1 MLSMCLVRRMKGHS
15 VDEYVCIRVFGRVD
29 LCSLTG
35 RTAKNARGILF
46 VSQLV
51 RRYNLL
57 VTRTCMCL
65 LRISKHW
72 MIRLR
77 SLRLHLLSVYTAFA
91 VQPQTCSVS
100 SFEHAGEVVAGA
112 TLQREARWCVSNRG
126 IFYQQPSTFTGETRS
141 I

>member
-1 MLSMCLVRRMKGHS
+1 M
-15 VDEYVCIRVFGRVD
+15 
-29 LCSLTG
+29 CSLTG
-35 RTAKNARGILF
+35 RTAKNARGILC

-100 SFEHAGEVVAGA
+100 SFEHAGEVFADT
-112 TLQREARWCVSNRG
+112 TLQREAQWCDTEKSGRVEVSNSNRST
-126 IFYQQPSTFTGETRS
+126 FYQQPSTFTGEGDTRDLAGTYTHYNYAYVS
-141 I
+141 RC